1 MNPNVKY
8 TQQVDEKTGKIT
20 FVPDTPPE
28 QSQDQDQSQQN
39 HQEGQGEQ
47 QPQDGNGNPQNE
59 GQGEKGNTGKGE
71 GSKHDNGE
79 ETEKGQGIPDGSEKV
94 KKKRDINEIIGKG
107 ELVVPAY
114 YLEEIIKG
122 QDEIADD
129 YFDFSANTK
138 LTELLGNLEAN
149 NKKLRYAKRL
159 QGGKL
164 DGRRLTA
171 YKTSDRLFKKKAIK
185 HKDYQFNILIDTS
198 GSMFHDSLMTAMSAV
213 AKTVKSL
220 EALGLP
226 VAVWSMNL
234 GTGLVKDYKEP
245 FNEQQFIH
253 NMRIMGA
260 AMLIDRQRYDHL
272 SDDEFNKMLE
282 NVRTDKTQNALYRV
296 SGKELAGG
304 TIENVAYEQS
314 LAYSKANSGAKTKPV
329 FIVLSDGEPGGS
341 LSKVPVMIGD
351 EIEYVEMPDGGNQV
365 GDLRKWW
372 ERKSGELTAYG
383 IGIYSACGQVP
394 NSQTINDLEKLPE
407 VMSDLVQQII
417 F

>member
-28 QSQDQDQSQQN
+28 QSQDQDQDQSQQDP
-39 HQEGQGEQ
+39 QEGQGEQ

-59 GQGEKGNTGKGE
+59 GQGE
-71 GSKHDNGE
+71 GE
-79 ETEKGQGIPDGSEKV
+79 ETEKGDGIPDGSEKV

-114 YLEEIIKG
+114 WLEDIIKD
-122 QDEIADD
+122 QNKIADD

-171 YKTSDRLFKKKAIK
+171 YRTSDRLFKKKAIK

-245 FNEQQFIH
+245 FNEKQFIH

-260 AMLIDRQRYDHL
+260 AMLIDRQRYDNL

-282 NVRTDKTQNALYRV
+282 NVRTDKTNKALMGV
-296 SGKELAGG
+296 SGEQLAGG

-314 LAYSKANSGAKTKPV
+314 LAYSKANSGPKTKPV

-351 EIEYVEMPDGGNQV
+351 EIEYVEMPKFGNRV
-365 GDLRKWW
+365 SDLRKWW
-372 ERKSGELTAYG
+372 EQKSSELTAYG

-394 NSQTINDLEKLPE
+394 NSQTINNLEKLPE